1 MEHQDA
7 GWGLGA
13 DAGQQ
18 RLQVMLPPS
27 HPLILSHIHC
37 KGKKPRRVQS
47 FRLQFNEK
55 YPHTTNTLPTGLG
68 SPSSS
73 QRTPARAGHF
83 PSPPPQPAPAK
94 GVCGRGSPSRLQRP
108 SLREETPDESCC
120 GNRAGLL
127 PSKPL
132 LANSPLLKKKIRQAI
147 KPSRAAWSNSQNSG
161 CISRL

>member
-27 HPLILSHIHC
+27 HPLIFSHIHC
-37 KGKKPRRVQS
+37 EGKKPRRVQS

-55 YPHTTNTLPTGLG
+55 YPHTANTLPTGLG
-68 SPSSS
+68 SPSSN

-83 PSPPPQPAPAK
+83 PPTSQAPAK
-94 GVCGRGSPSRLQRP
+94 EPAAGGLQAGCRDPPSEKRLR
-108 SLREETPDESCC
+108 T
-120 GNRAGLL
+120 
-127 PSKPL
+127 
-132 LANSPLLKKKIRQAI
+132 
-147 KPSRAAWSNSQNSG
+147 RAAAETKPGSCHPNPFWRILLFSKKD
-161 CISRL
+161 